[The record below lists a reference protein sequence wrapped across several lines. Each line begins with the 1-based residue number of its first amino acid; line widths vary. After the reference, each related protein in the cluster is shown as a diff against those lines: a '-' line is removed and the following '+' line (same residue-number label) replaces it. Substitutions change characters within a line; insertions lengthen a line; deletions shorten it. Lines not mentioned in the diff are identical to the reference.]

1 MFKNLFRDDDV
12 LTELETLKDGEP
24 DKNENAI
31 SETKVTILF
40 YVTHTGIY
48 LLFCS
53 DQDRVS

>member
-1 MFKNLFRDDDV
+1 M